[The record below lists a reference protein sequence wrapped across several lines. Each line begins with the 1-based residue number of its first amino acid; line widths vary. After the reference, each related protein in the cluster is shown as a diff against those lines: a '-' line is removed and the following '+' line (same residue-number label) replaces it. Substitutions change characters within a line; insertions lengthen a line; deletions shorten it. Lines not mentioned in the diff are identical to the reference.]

1 MPNVLEARTVETLRQ
16 YMELVETLMEPKEP
30 LWFRGNSC
38 SSNALVPT
46 LYRHPEAL
54 DVDQLL
60 HLEEKVIQRFRE
72 RGAPYEPFPTGDTWE
87 LLFLMQ
93 HFGVPTRLLDWT
105 ENPYIGLFFALTS
118 RRIVPNEPASVWIL
132 QPQAWNKAALSEISY
147 DEGILSIG
155 NKALDSYRPSAD
167 PQFMRVA
174 PVGMYGIHNSPRIV
188 AQRGVF
194 TIFGKDT
201 TPLESL
207 FQDGEFP
214 SAALMR
220 ADFPSEAIP
229 SLRESLFSIGIT
241 DSVVYP
247 DLSGLA
253 VELKR
258 YFGFEV

>member
-1 MPNVLEARTVETLRQ
+1 MPNVLETETVETLRQ
-16 YMELVETLMEPKEP
+16 YMELIEKLMEAKEP
-30 LWFRGNSC
+30 LWFRGGKTLDD
-38 SSNALVPT
+38 LVPS
-46 LYRHPEAL
+46 LYRHPEVKDA
-54 DVDQLL
+54 DELL
-60 HLEEKVIQRFRE
+60 GLEEKVIQRFRE
-72 RGAPYEPFPTGDTWE
+72 RGAPYETVPRADTWE

-118 RRIVPNEPASVWIL
+118 RRESNETASVWVL
-132 QPQAWNKAALSEISY
+132 QPQAWNKTALAEISY

-155 NKALDSYRPSAD
+155 NNALDSYGPSYD

-201 TPLESL
+201 TPLNAL
-207 FQDGEFP
+207 FENGDFSSG
-214 SAALMR
+214 ALMR
-220 ADFPSEAIP
+220 IDIPADSVTT
-229 SLRESLFSIGIT
+229 LRESLFAIGIT

-247 DLSGLA
+247 DLLGLA
-253 VELKR
+253 VELKH
-258 YFGFEV
+258 YFGFVV